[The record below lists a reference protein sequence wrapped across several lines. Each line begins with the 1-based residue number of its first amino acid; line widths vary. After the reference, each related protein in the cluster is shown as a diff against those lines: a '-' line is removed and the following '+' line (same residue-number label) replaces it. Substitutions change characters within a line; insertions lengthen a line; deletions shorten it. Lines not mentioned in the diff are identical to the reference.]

1 MERPT
6 SPARWERIASLE
18 LLNKKRKGW
27 RRERGRNGQSFRV
40 FSGEYNF
47 SPCSSIF
54 YRAFLIRATA
64 QNEQIAKKQTAK
76 KSFSDSLAAPR
87 CRVFECMSIFFY
99 FFWSVSTWFFFL
111 FFFLE
116 CVGRYSIFSFPHIK
130 GAINFT
136 LLPLAGC
143 NTHTLIQPSGWAL
156 TWLTLGMNSF
166 TK

>member
-1 MERPT
+1 M
-6 SPARWERIASLE
+6 
-18 LLNKKRKGW
+18 
-27 RRERGRNGQSFRV
+27 

-54 YRAFLIRATA
+54 YRAFLIGAAA
-64 QNEQIAKKQTAK
+64 QNEQIAKKTNRKKKK

-87 CRVFECMSIFFY
+87 CRVFECMSSFFLCVCVY
-99 FFWSVSTWFFFL
+99 VFFFL
-111 FFFLE
+111 LCE

-143 NTHTLIQPSGWAL
+143 NTHTLVQPSGWAL